1 MDTTMDAHKLVLLI
15 DDEQDFLEIMS
26 TKLQAVGLSVETA
39 LDGEEGLAK
48 IKALKPDLVVL
59 DMAMPGMTG
68 ADMILKVKDDPEI
81 KNTKVVFLSSVGIP
95 AKRVQDLQHAMSIG
109 AVGYMEKTADLNK
122 NVSEILSY
130 LE

>member
-1 MDTTMDAHKLVLLI
+1 MDAHKLVLLI
-15 DDEQDFLEIMS
+15 DDEPDFLEIMS
-26 TKLQAVGLSVETA
+26 AKLQAVGLSVETA

-68 ADMILKVKDDPEI
+68 ADLILKVKDEPDI
-81 KNTKVVFLSSVGIP
+81 KHTKIVFLSSVGIP
-95 AKRVQDLQHAMSIG
+95 AKRVQDLQHAISIG

>member
-1 MDTTMDAHKLVLLI
+1 MDAHKLVLLI